1 MRLAIALPVAG
12 ALLVTA
18 LALGGQF
25 GAAVAMSMLVAILT
39 LVAVAERRH
48 VVRVLR
54 YGVPA
59 VAVVTWVGT
68 FKGGLIVR
76 CRYTTT
82 FGPIE
87 TAVPVNRRRAERE
100 LGGWPEPGDT
110 LYVVH
115 PPNAI
120 LSPILWGFGADTGRL
135 RDAVGPARWAAV
147 RLIAVGA
154 TGTVCGLGLLLL
166 PPTERRVG
174 ADGGVAQWAVPG
186 VLALAGSILLAVG
199 LVRWWR
205 VQGKTG
211 PTALLDRRSP

>member
-1 MRLAIALPVAG
+1 MARVLPIAG
-12 ALLVTA
+12 ALLATG
-18 LALGGQF
+18 LALVGQL
-25 GAAVAMSMLVAILT
+25 GAAVALSVLVAVLT

-48 VVRVLR
+48 LVRVLR

-59 VAVVTWVGT
+59 IAEVTSVGT
-68 FKGGLIVR
+68 LKGGLIVR

-100 LGGWPEPGDT
+100 LGGWPEPGDS

-120 LSPILWGFGADTGRL
+120 LSPILWGFGADPGRA

-154 TGTVCGLGLLLL
+154 TWTVCGSGLLLL
-166 PPTERRVG
+166 PLRERR
-174 ADGGVAQWAVPG
+174 GGGNGEVVQWAVPG

-205 VQGKTG
+205 VKRKSGV
-211 PTALLDRRSP
+211 